1 MWGQVRD
8 WRRQVFVRLVLLS
21 QPGGRRASC
30 FTPAVP
36 HPCARMLLASL
47 FCVCRCVAIKALRV
61 VCGTSDP
68 LRSVWVGSGFSPAYM
83 AHGACDGTN
92 VFSLV
97 GWCRRR
103 VCPVLCVVAVVVM
116 MKGVSL

>member
-1 MWGQVRD
+1 MQRVLRQPHRTVRENALG
-8 WRRQVFVRLVLLS
+8 VFVLCVSLRCK
-21 QPGGRRASC
+21 AS
-30 FTPAVP
+30 
-36 HPCARMLLASL
+36 
-47 FCVCRCVAIKALRV
+47 RV

-97 GWCRRR
+97 GWCQRR
-103 VCPVLCVVAVVVM
+103 VFPVLCVVAVAVM
-116 MKGVSL
+116 MRGVSL